1 MTITDLEPKL
11 VFGIFDEIT
20 KVPRPSKRRAKSAN
34 SFLNL
39 LNDTTSK
46 PRPTQSATWLCV
58 CRQRRVKK
66 ALRQWC
72 FRDTWI
78 WCPTRPSR
86 KHIISTPIRF

>member
-20 KVPRPSKRRAKSAN
+20 KVPRPKKRRAKSAN

-78 WCPTRPSR
+78 WCPTKPSR
-86 KHIISTPIRF
+86 KLIISTPIRF